1 MPKFFCISDIHS
13 FYYEMITAL
22 DNAGFDSENENH
34 YLLVSGDCFDRGSY
48 ALEVLNYLESL
59 ERVIVIK
66 GNHTD
71 LLMKLIKSGIV
82 YGADISNGTFNTVLQ
97 ISQNAGTFPEAC
109 EECYERIK
117 DFVNNMVDYVEL
129 KNHIFVHSWI
139 PIKETDCGFEFNENW
154 RNADKSSW
162 DNARW
167 YNPFLLAKKGLLPE
181 KTLVFGHWHC
191 SVGWAEKEGRSEFGE
206 DAKFDTFY
214 GDGYIAIDGCC
225 AHTKKINCLVIE
237 DDFI

>member
-22 DNAGFDSENENH
+22 DNAGFDSKNENH
-34 YLLVSGDCFDRGSY
+34 YLLVLGDCFDRGSY

-82 YGADISNGTFNTVLQ
+82 YGEDISNGTFNTVLQ

-109 EECYERIK
+109 EECHQRIK
-117 DFVNNMVDYVEL
+117 GFVNNMVDYVEL
-129 KNHIFVHSWI
+129 KNHIFVHS
-139 PIKETDCGFEFNENW
+139 
-154 RNADKSSW
+154 
-162 DNARW
+162 
-167 YNPFLLAKKGLLPE
+167 
-181 KTLVFGHWHC
+181 
-191 SVGWAEKEGRSEFGE
+191 
-206 DAKFDTFY
+206 
-214 GDGYIAIDGCC
+214 
-225 AHTKKINCLVIE
+225 
-237 DDFI
+237 